1 MRKVWSQ
8 TRKYALCVVNAF
20 EVCGV
25 HTFLS
30 PATFPLG
37 SVMPLGSVTGFR
49 AHTVVPVDWK
59 VVNDEHGNRYIEGIA
74 YNAAIKGERRRVTC
88 SDKVWNDP
96 DEDVFY
102 GDEAVRWTVQEL
114 DKMKLT
120 GIPLRVQH
128 KDKLPAVGRV
138 LDNWVDRD
146 GNLHILGEL
155 DGTTK
160 YGRTAISLVD
170 SGACHELSIGYP
182 LTRDPVSKEV
192 SRLGVDEISIVT
204 EAHFRGCK
212 VNVKAA
218 SASDKE
224 PARVAPYTI
233 FSAVRATVVTQAAR
247 PVALDAVERPSWLKW
262 VRGKERNA
270 KMDSVRSC
278 NVRPSHS
285 FNFASPHDRS
295 SNVPKRACLNGD

>member
-1 MRKVWSQ
+1 
-8 TRKYALCVVNAF
+8 
-20 EVCGV
+20 
-25 HTFLS
+25 
-30 PATFPLG
+30 
-37 SVMPLGSVTGFR
+37 MPLGSVTGFR
-49 AHTVVPVDWK
+49 AHTVVPVDWQ

-102 GDEAVRWTVQEL
+102 GDESVRWTVREL
-114 DKMKLT
+114 QQMKLE
-120 GIPLRVQH
+120 GVPLRVQH
-128 KDKLPAVGRV
+128 KDRLPAVGRI
-138 LDNWVDRD
+138 LDNWVDGD

-155 DGTTK
+155 DGSTK

-182 LTRDPVSKEV
+182 LMRDPVSKEV
-192 SRLGVDEISIVT
+192 SRMGVDEISIVT

-212 VNVKAA
+212 VNVKA
-218 SASDKE
+218 SKE
-224 PARVAPYTI
+224 TPRIAPYTI
-233 FSAVRATVVTQAAR
+233 FSAVRAAAMTNAAQ
-247 PVALDAVERPSWLKW
+247 PVSLVPDQDRERPNWLKW

-278 NVRPSHS
+278 NVWHPYS
-285 FNFASPHDRS
+285 FNFAHDCASTRPNGS
-295 SNVPKRACLNGD
+295 SRNHCFNHGL